1 MGDESDL
8 SRLFAGSQGG
18 DAPSVILSMHA
29 LSKQAIERLPAE
41 FRRARPGSAMARSI
55 PSAAVR
61 PGARVARVDLAVH
74 GFGGCYQL
82 GIDAI
87 GHGGETDIVILAV
100 TRTPRQRFV
109 ENYNIGFTTV
119 TD

>member
-29 LSKQAIERLPAE
+29 LSKSKQAIERLPAE
-41 FRRARPGSAMARSI
+41 FRRARPESAMARSI
-55 PSAAVR
+55 PSVAVR

-109 ENYNIGFTTV
+109 VELEEV
-119 TD
+119 AADE